1 MNIPIVITSHLFLL
15 NAIYSFFINEYF
27 ITLLMT
33 SVYTC
38 STLYHLSNYSN
49 VVLHYTDLCVSR
61 ITTVLLISY
70 STLHV
75 HYYYSI
81 LALNN
86 IILSYTLSKVTYHYD
101 NLSRY
106 WILWHIIFHLLTNF
120 CIYVLLYNIQ
130 SSYSL

>member
-1 MNIPIVITSHLFLL
+1 MNISIVITSHLFLL
-15 NAIYSFFINEYF
+15 NAIYSYYLNEYF
-27 ITLLMT
+27 IALLMT
-33 SVYTC
+33 SVYSC

-49 VVLHYTDLCVSR
+49 VLLHYIDLYVSR
-61 ITTVLLISY
+61 IATVLLISY

-81 LALNN
+81 IALNN
-86 IILSYTLSKVTYHYD
+86 IILSYTLSRITYHYD
-101 NLSRY
+101 KLSDN

-130 SSYSL
+130 LSYSL